1 MKHALEQSVKA
12 QPGQPDGTLSAD
24 GTFAAGA
31 VAVRTEAQPRRRRRR
46 DWSGELLSL
55 PALVVILSIMGFP
68 LLYLGWM
75 SLHRWS
81 MVGFEAPRFVGIT
94 NFVQLAQDER
104 FLDALGRT
112 FWFTALGLASNLPLG
127 FGIALVMHEQ
137 FPGRGFCRALLIL
150 PMVAT
155 PAAMGLVWVIMLD
168 PTLGIV
174 RYLLGLVGVS
184 QPPLWLADPDL
195 VVPTLVAVDA
205 WMWTPMVALIC
216 MAGLAALPTDPF
228 EAALVDG
235 ASALQRFR
243 YLTLPMMLSTLMIAA
258 MLRLMDLLKLID
270 IVYVMTSGGPG
281 HLSETLNL
289 YNYLVALSYD
299 KIGYGSA
306 VALVL
311 FVIVMVSTLVLILLR
326 RPAS

>member
-1 MKHALEQSVKA
+1 MADVVAPSIEALSQ
-12 QPGQPDGTLSAD
+12 
-24 GTFAAGA
+24 
-31 VAVRTEAQPRRRRRR
+31 RRRR

-55 PALVVILSIMGFP
+55 PALLAILSVMGFP

-81 MVGFEAPRFVGIT
+81 MVGFEAPRFVGLS
-94 NFVQLAQDER
+94 NFAQLAHDER
-104 FLDALGRT
+104 FVAALGRT

-127 FGIALVMHEQ
+127 LGIALLMHER
-137 FPGRGFCRALLIL
+137 FPGRGICRAILIL

-174 RYLLGLVGVS
+174 RYLLGVIGIS
-184 QPPLWLADPDL
+184 QPPLWLADPDI

-216 MAGLAALPTDPF
+216 IAGLAALPTEPF

-243 YLTLPMMLSTLMIAA
+243 YLTLPMMLSTLTVAA

-270 IVYVMTSGGPG
+270 IVYVMTGGGPG

-289 YNYLVALSYD
+289 YNYLAALSYD

-306 VALVL
+306 IALVL
-311 FVIVMVSTLVLILLR
+311 FAIVMACTLVLIRLR

>member
-1 MKHALEQSVKA
+1 MAK
-12 QPGQPDGTLSAD
+12 
-24 GTFAAGA
+24 
-31 VAVRTEAQPRRRRRR
+31 RR
-46 DWSGELLSL
+46 DWAPELLSL
-55 PALVVILSIMGFP
+55 PALVAILAVMGFP
-68 LLYLGWM
+68 LLYLCWM

-81 MVGFEAPRFVGIT
+81 MIGFDAPRFVGLQ
-94 NFVQLAQDER
+94 NFLQLVQDDR
-104 FLDALGRT
+104 FVDALGRT

-127 FGIALVMHEQ
+127 LGIALLMNER
-137 FPGRGFCRALLIL
+137 FPGRAICRALLIL

-174 RYLLGLVGVS
+174 RYLLGGIGIH
-184 QPPLWLADPDL
+184 QPPLWLSDPDI

-216 MAGLAALPTDPF
+216 MAGLSALPTEPF

-235 ASALQRFR
+235 ASVLQRFR
-243 YLTLPMMLSTLMIAA
+243 FLTLPLMMPTLMVAA
-258 MLRLMDLLKLID
+258 MLRVMDLLKLID
-270 IVYVMTSGGPG
+270 IVYVMTGGGPG
-281 HLSETLNL
+281 HASETMNL
-289 YNYLVALSYD
+289 YNYLAALSYD

-306 VALVL
+306 IALVL
-311 FVIVMVSTLVLILLR
+311 FALVMACTLVLIRLR

>member
-1 MKHALEQSVKA
+1 MADEA
-12 QPGQPDGTLSAD
+12 PRAGSA
-24 GTFAAGA
+24 
-31 VAVRTEAQPRRRRRR
+31 RR
-46 DWSGELLSL
+46 DWTAELLSL
-55 PALVVILSIMGFP
+55 PALVAILAVMGYP
-68 LLYLGWM
+68 LVYLCWM

-81 MVGFEAPRFVGIT
+81 LVGFDPPRFVGWQ
-94 NFVQLAQDER
+94 NFLQLADDER
-104 FLDALGRT
+104 FVDALGRT

-127 FGIALVMHEQ
+127 LGIALLMHEP
-137 FPGRGFCRALLIL
+137 FWGRGICRALLIL

-174 RYLLGLVGVS
+174 RWLLGGLGIA
-184 QPPLWLADPDL
+184 QPPPWLADPDL

-216 MAGLAALPTDPF
+216 IAGLAALPTEPF
-228 EAALVDG
+228 EAARVDG

-243 YLTLPMMLSTLMIAA
+243 YLTLPLMLPTLTVAA

-270 IVYVMTSGGPG
+270 IVYVMTGGGPG

-289 YNYLVALSYD
+289 YNYLAALSYD

-306 VALVL
+306 IALVL
-311 FVIVMVSTLVLILLR
+311 FAIVMACTLVLIRLR
-326 RPAS
+326 RPAP

>member
-1 MKHALEQSVKA
+1 MV
-12 QPGQPDGTLSAD
+12 DV
-24 GTFAAGA
+24 AAA
-31 VAVRTEAQPRRRRRR
+31 PRAPVTPRRRR
-46 DWSGELLSL
+46 DWTPELLSL
-55 PALVVILSIMGFP
+55 PALVAILAVMGFP

-81 MVGFEAPRFVGIT
+81 LVGFDPPRFVGLG
-94 NFVQLAQDER
+94 NFAQLVQDER
-104 FLDALGRT
+104 FVEALGRT
-112 FWFTALGLASNLPLG
+112 FWFTALGLVSNLPLG
-127 FGIALVMHEQ
+127 LGIALLMHER
-137 FPGRGFCRALLIL
+137 FPGRSLCRALLIL

-174 RYLLGLVGVS
+174 RYLLGAIGIDH
-184 QPPLWLADPDL
+184 PPLWLSDPDL

-216 MAGLAALPTDPF
+216 IAGLAALPPDPF

-243 YLTLPMMLSTLMIAA
+243 YLTLPMMLPTLMVAA
-258 MLRLMDLLKLID
+258 MLRVMDLLKLID
-270 IVYVMTSGGPG
+270 IVYVMTGGGPG
-281 HLSETLNL
+281 HLSETINL
-289 YNYLVALSYD
+289 YNYLAALSYD

-306 VALVL
+306 IALVL
-311 FVIVMVSTLVLILLR
+311 FAIVIACTLVLIRLR

>member
-1 MKHALEQSVKA
+1 
-12 QPGQPDGTLSAD
+12 
-24 GTFAAGA
+24 
-31 VAVRTEAQPRRRRRR
+31 
-46 DWSGELLSL
+46 
-55 PALVVILSIMGFP
+55 MGFP

-81 MVGFEAPRFVGIT
+81 LVGFDPPRFVGLA
-94 NFVQLAQDER
+94 NFAHLVQDER
-104 FLDALGRT
+104 FVEALGRT

-127 FGIALVMHEQ
+127 LGIALLMHER
-137 FPGRGFCRALLIL
+137 FPGRSLCRALLIL

-174 RYLLGLVGVS
+174 RYLLGAVGIDH
-184 QPPLWLADPDL
+184 PPLWLSDPDL

-216 MAGLAALPTDPF
+216 IAGLAALPPEPF

-243 YLTLPMMLSTLMIAA
+243 YLTLPMMLPTLMVAA
-258 MLRLMDLLKLID
+258 MLRVMDLLKLID
-270 IVYVMTSGGPG
+270 IVYVMTGGGPG
-281 HLSETLNL
+281 HLSETINL
-289 YNYLVALSYD
+289 YNYLAALSYD

-306 VALVL
+306 IALVL
-311 FVIVMVSTLVLILLR
+311 FAIVIACTLVLIRLR

>member
-1 MKHALEQSVKA
+1 M
-12 QPGQPDGTLSAD
+12 AD
-24 GTFAAGA
+24 GAAP
-31 VAVRTEAQPRRRRRR
+31 PRASIAWRR
-46 DWSGELLSL
+46 DWTPELLSL
-55 PALVVILSIMGFP
+55 PALAAIFAVMGFP

-81 MVGFEAPRFVGIT
+81 LVGVDPPHFVGIG
-94 NFVQLAQDER
+94 NFAQLAGDTR
-104 FLDALGRT
+104 FVDALGRT
-112 FWFTALGLASNLPLG
+112 FWFTALGIASNLPLG
-127 FGIALVMHEQ
+127 LGIALLMHER
-137 FPGRGFCRALLIL
+137 FPGRGICRALLIL

-174 RYLLGLVGVS
+174 RYLLGTIGIS
-184 QPPLWLADPDL
+184 NPPLWLSDPDI

-216 MAGLAALPTDPF
+216 IAGLAALPPEPF

-243 YLTLPMMLSTLMIAA
+243 YLTLPMMLPTLMVAA
-258 MLRLMDLLKLID
+258 MLRIMDLLKLID
-270 IVYVMTSGGPG
+270 IVYVMTGGGPG
-281 HLSETLNL
+281 HLSETVNL

-306 VALVL
+306 IALVL
-311 FVIVMVSTLVLILLR
+311 FAVVIACTLVLIWSR

>member
-1 MKHALEQSVKA
+1 MADAVLA
-12 QPGQPDGTLSAD
+12 GRRGTA
-24 GTFAAGA
+24 
-31 VAVRTEAQPRRRRRR
+31 RRRKRR
-46 DWSGELLSL
+46 DWTAEWLSL
-55 PALVVILSIMGFP
+55 PALVAILAVMGFP
-68 LLYLGWM
+68 LVYLGWM

-81 MVGFEAPRFVGIT
+81 LVGFDPPRFVGLR
-94 NFVQLAQDER
+94 NFEQLADDGR
-104 FLDALGRT
+104 FVAALGRT

-127 FGIALVMHEQ
+127 LGIALLMHER
-137 FPGRGFCRALLIL
+137 FPGRGICRALLIL

-168 PTLGIV
+168 PTLGVV
-174 RYLLGLVGVS
+174 RWLLGTLGIDH
-184 QPPLWLADPDL
+184 PPLWLADPDF

-216 MAGLAALPTDPF
+216 IAGLAALPIEPF
-228 EAALVDG
+228 EAAVVDG

-243 YLTLPMMLSTLMIAA
+243 YLTLPMMLPTLMVAA

-270 IVYVMTSGGPG
+270 IVYVMTGGGPG
-281 HLSETLNL
+281 HLSETINL
-289 YNYLVALSYD
+289 YNYLAALSYD

-306 VALVL
+306 IALVL
-311 FVIVMVSTLVLILLR
+311 FAIVIACTLVLIRLR

>member
-1 MKHALEQSVKA
+1 MAK
-12 QPGQPDGTLSAD
+12 
-24 GTFAAGA
+24 
-31 VAVRTEAQPRRRRRR
+31 RR
-46 DWSGELLSL
+46 DWAPELLSL
-55 PALVVILSIMGFP
+55 PALVAILAVMGFP

-81 MVGFEAPRFVGIT
+81 MIGFDAPRFVGLQ
-94 NFVQLAQDER
+94 NFLQLAQDDR
-104 FLDALGRT
+104 FVDALGRT

-127 FGIALVMHEQ
+127 LGIALLMHER
-137 FPGRGFCRALLIL
+137 FPGRAVCRALLIL

-174 RYLLGLVGVS
+174 RYLLGGIGIH
-184 QPPLWLADPDL
+184 QPPLWLSDPDI

-216 MAGLAALPTDPF
+216 MAGLSALPTEPF

-235 ASALQRFR
+235 ASVWQRFR
-243 YLTLPMMLSTLMIAA
+243 FLTLPLMMPTLMVAA
-258 MLRLMDLLKLID
+258 MLRVMDLLKLID
-270 IVYVMTSGGPG
+270 IVYVMTGGGPG
-281 HLSETLNL
+281 HASETMNL
-289 YNYLVALSYD
+289 YNYLAALSYD

-306 VALVL
+306 IALVL
-311 FVIVMVSTLVLILLR
+311 FALVMACTLVLIRLR

>member
-1 MKHALEQSVKA
+1 
-12 QPGQPDGTLSAD
+12 
-24 GTFAAGA
+24 
-31 VAVRTEAQPRRRRRR
+31 
-46 DWSGELLSL
+46 
-55 PALVVILSIMGFP
+55 
-68 LLYLGWM
+68 
-75 SLHRWS
+75 
-81 MVGFEAPRFVGIT
+81 VGFDPPRFVGLA
-94 NFVQLAQDER
+94 NFAHLVQDER
-104 FLDALGRT
+104 FVEALGRT

-127 FGIALVMHEQ
+127 LGIALLMHER
-137 FPGRGFCRALLIL
+137 FPGRSLCRALLIL

-174 RYLLGLVGVS
+174 RYLLGAVGIDH
-184 QPPLWLADPDL
+184 PPLWLSDPDL

-216 MAGLAALPTDPF
+216 IAGLAALPPEPF

-243 YLTLPMMLSTLMIAA
+243 YLTLPMMLPTLMVAA
-258 MLRLMDLLKLID
+258 MLRVMDLLKLID
-270 IVYVMTSGGPG
+270 IVYVMTGGGPG
-281 HLSETLNL
+281 HLSETINL
-289 YNYLVALSYD
+289 YNYLAALSYD

-306 VALVL
+306 IALVL
-311 FVIVMVSTLVLILLR
+311 FAIVIACTLVLIRLR

>member
-1 MKHALEQSVKA
+1 M
-12 QPGQPDGTLSAD
+12 AD
-24 GTFAAGA
+24 VAAA
-31 VAVRTEAQPRRRRRR
+31 PRAPISPRRRR
-46 DWSGELLSL
+46 DWTPELLSL
-55 PALVVILSIMGFP
+55 PALVAILAVMGFP

-81 MVGFEAPRFVGIT
+81 LVGFDPPRFVGLA
-94 NFVQLAQDER
+94 NFAHLVQDER
-104 FLDALGRT
+104 FVEALGRT

-127 FGIALVMHEQ
+127 LGIALLMHER
-137 FPGRGFCRALLIL
+137 FPGRSLCRALLIL

-174 RYLLGLVGVS
+174 RYLLGAVGIDH
-184 QPPLWLADPDL
+184 PPLWLSDPDL

-216 MAGLAALPTDPF
+216 IAGLAALPPEPF

-243 YLTLPMMLSTLMIAA
+243 YLTLPMMLPTLMVAA
-258 MLRLMDLLKLID
+258 MLRVMDLLKLID
-270 IVYVMTSGGPG
+270 IVYVMTGGGPG
-281 HLSETLNL
+281 HLSETINL
-289 YNYLVALSYD
+289 YNYLAALSYD

-306 VALVL
+306 IALVL
-311 FVIVMVSTLVLILLR
+311 FAIIIACTLVLIRLR

>member
-1 MKHALEQSVKA
+1 M
-12 QPGQPDGTLSAD
+12 AD
-24 GTFAAGA
+24 VAAA
-31 VAVRTEAQPRRRRRR
+31 PRAPISPRRRR
-46 DWSGELLSL
+46 DWTPELLSL
-55 PALVVILSIMGFP
+55 PALVAILAVMGFP

-81 MVGFEAPRFVGIT
+81 LVGFDPPRFVGLA
-94 NFVQLAQDER
+94 NFTQLVQDER
-104 FLDALGRT
+104 FVEALGRT
-112 FWFTALGLASNLPLG
+112 FWFTALGLVSNLPLG
-127 FGIALVMHEQ
+127 LGIALLMHER
-137 FPGRGFCRALLIL
+137 FPGRSLCRALLIL

-174 RYLLGLVGVS
+174 RYLLGAVGIDH
-184 QPPLWLADPDL
+184 PPLWLSDPDL

-216 MAGLAALPTDPF
+216 IAGLAALPPEPF

-243 YLTLPMMLSTLMIAA
+243 YLTLPMMLPTLMVAA
-258 MLRLMDLLKLID
+258 MLRVMDLLKLID
-270 IVYVMTSGGPG
+270 IVYVMTGGGPG
-281 HLSETLNL
+281 HLSETINL
-289 YNYLVALSYD
+289 YNYLAALSYD

-306 VALVL
+306 IALVL
-311 FVIVMVSTLVLILLR
+311 FAIVIACTLVLIRLR